1 MRIGVPKEIKKHEY
15 RVGLTPSAVSKYVAE
30 GHELYVESD
39 AGLGTGFTD
48 IDYVKAGAMVLCDTK
63 STFDNVEMIIKVKEP
78 QTSELSYF
86 RKDHILFTYLHL
98 AADKKLTEELVDIGL
113 TSIAY
118 ETIQLPNRS
127 HPCLTPMSEIAGRL
141 SVQEGAKYLET
152 PFGGAGILLGGI
164 PGVKRGKVVI
174 LGGGVVGFNA
184 AKIASGIGAYTSIL
198 DISQERLAYLD
209 DVFGSSVQTLFS
221 NDANIEYEISDA
233 DVVIGSVYVH
243 GASAPKLIRKTH
255 LKSMKKGAVLVD
267 VAIDQGGCFE
277 TSKATTHDKP
287 IYDVD
292 GIVHYC
298 VANMPGVVPQTS
310 TVALNNQTLRYGLEI
325 ASGISPDKY
334 NDALKMGVNT
344 HNGKLICEAVA
355 NTHNLPFS
363 AI

>member
-30 GHELYVESD
+30 GHELFVETN
-39 AGLGTGFTD
+39 AGVGTGFTD
-48 IDYVKAGAMVLCDTK
+48 DDYVQAGATICNVDDT
-63 STFDNVEMIIKVKEP
+63 FANADMIIKVKEP
-78 QTSELSYF
+78 QISELPKF
-86 RKDHILFTYLHL
+86 RQDQILFTYLHL
-98 AADKKLTEELVDIGL
+98 AADKKLTQELMDIGL

-184 AKIASGIGAYTSIL
+184 AKIASGIGASTSIL

-221 NDANIEYEISDA
+221 NDANIESEIADA

-243 GASAPKLIRKTH
+243 GASAPKLIRRNH
-255 LKSMKKGAVLVD
+255 LKRMKKGAVLVD

-310 TVALNNQTLRYGLEI
+310 TVALNNQTLHYGLEI

-334 NDALKMGVNT
+334 NDALKLGVNT
-344 HNGKLICEAVA
+344 HDGKLICEAVA
-355 NTHNLPFS
+355 NTHNLQYS
-363 AI
+363 VL

>member
-15 RVGLTPSAVSKYVAE
+15 RVGLTPSAVSKYVVE
-30 GHELYVESD
+30 GHELYVERN
-39 AGLGTGFTD
+39 AGIGTGFTD
-48 IDYVKAGAMVLCDTK
+48 TDYIKAGAIICNVDDT
-63 STFDNVEMIIKVKEP
+63 FANADMIIKVKEP
-78 QTSELSYF
+78 QISELPNF
-86 RKDHILFTYLHL
+86 RRDQILFTYLHL
-98 AADKKLTEELVDIGL
+98 AADKKLTQELMSIGL

-184 AKIASGIGAYTSIL
+184 AKIASGIGASTTIL

-221 NDANIEYEISDA
+221 NDANIESEIANA

-243 GASAPKLIRKTH
+243 GASAPKLIRRSH

-334 NDALKMGVNT
+334 NDALKLGVNT
-344 HNGKLICEAVA
+344 HDGKLVCEAVA
-355 NTHNLPFS
+355 NTHNLSFS

>member
-30 GHELYVESD
+30 GHELFVETN
-39 AGLGTGFTD
+39 AGIGTGFTD
-48 IDYVKAGAMVLCDTK
+48 DDYVKAGATICNVDDT
-63 STFDNVEMIIKVKEP
+63 FANADMIIKVKEP
-78 QTSELSYF
+78 QISELPKF
-86 RKDHILFTYLHL
+86 GRDQILFTYLHL
-98 AADKKLTEELVDIGL
+98 AADKKLTQELMDIGL

-184 AKIASGIGAYTSIL
+184 AKIAQGIGAYTSIL

-221 NDANIEYEISDA
+221 NDANIESEIADA

-334 NDALKMGVNT
+334 NDALKLGVNT
-344 HNGKLICEAVA
+344 HDGKLICEAVA

>member
-1 MRIGVPKEIKKHEY
+1 MKIGVPKEIKKHEY
-15 RVGLTPSAVSKYVAE
+15 RVGLTPSAVSKCVAE
-30 GHELYVESD
+30 GHELYVERN
-39 AGLGTGFTD
+39 AGIGTGFTD
-48 IDYVKAGAMVLCDTK
+48 TDYIKAGATICNVDDTFAN
-63 STFDNVEMIIKVKEP
+63 TDMIIKVKEP
-78 QTSELSYF
+78 QISELPKF
-86 RKDHILFTYLHL
+86 RRDQILFTYLHL
-98 AADKKLTEELVDIGL
+98 AADKALTQELMSIGL

-184 AKIASGIGAYTSIL
+184 AKIASGIGASTTIL

-221 NDANIEYEISDA
+221 NDANIESEIANA

-243 GASAPKLIRKTH
+243 GASAPKLIRKMH

-310 TVALNNQTLRYGLEI
+310 TVALNNQTLHYGLEI
-325 ASGISPDKY
+325 ASAISPDKY
-334 NDALKMGVNT
+334 NDALKLGVNT
-344 HNGKLICEAVA
+344 HDGKLVCEAVA
-355 NTHNLPFS
+355 NTHNLQYS
-363 AI
+363 VL

>member
-30 GHELYVESD
+30 GHELFVETN
-39 AGLGTGFTD
+39 AGIGTGFTD
-48 IDYVKAGAMVLCDTK
+48 DDYVQAGATICNVDDT
-63 STFDNVEMIIKVKEP
+63 FANADMIIKVKEP
-78 QTSELSYF
+78 QISELPNF
-86 RKDHILFTYLHL
+86 RRDQILFTYLHL
-98 AADKKLTEELVDIGL
+98 AADKNLTQKLMSIGL

-184 AKIASGIGAYTSIL
+184 AKIAQGIGAYTTIL
-198 DISQERLAYLD
+198 DISQERLSYID

-221 NDANIEYEISDA
+221 NDANIESEIADA

-243 GASAPKLIRKTH
+243 GASAPKLIRRNH

-334 NDALKMGVNT
+334 NDALKLGVNT
-344 HNGKLICEAVA
+344 HDGKLICEAVA

>member
-15 RVGLTPSAVSKYVAE
+15 RVGLIPSAVSKYVAE
-30 GHELYVESD
+30 GHQLFVETN
-39 AGLGTGFTD
+39 AGIGTGFTND
-48 IDYVKAGAMVLCDTK
+48 DYVQAGAIICNVDD
-63 STFDNVEMIIKVKEP
+63 TFDNAEMIIKVKEP
-78 QTSELSYF
+78 QTSELPRF
-86 RKDHILFTYLHL
+86 RRDQILFTYLHL
-98 AADKKLTEELVDIGL
+98 AADKKLTQELMDIGL

-184 AKIASGIGAYTSIL
+184 AKIANGIGASTSIL

-221 NDANIEYEISDA
+221 NDANIESEIADA
-233 DVVIGSVYVH
+233 DLVIGSVYVH
-243 GASAPKLIRKTH
+243 GASAPKLIRRNH
-255 LKSMKKGAVLVD
+255 LKRMKKGAVLVD

-310 TVALNNQTLRYGLEI
+310 TVALNNQTLRYGLEL
-325 ASGISPDKY
+325 ASAISPDKY
-334 NDALKMGVNT
+334 NDALKLGVNT
-344 HNGKLICEAVA
+344 HDGKLICEAVA
-355 NTHNLPFS
+355 STHNLQYS
-363 AI
+363 VL

>member
-30 GHELYVESD
+30 GHELFVETD
-39 AGLGTGFTD
+39 AGIGTGFTD
-48 IDYVKAGAMVLCDTK
+48 DDYVKSGATICNVDDT
-63 STFDNVEMIIKVKEP
+63 FANADMIIKVKEP
-78 QTSELSYF
+78 QISELPML
-86 RKDHILFTYLHL
+86 RRDQILFTYLHL
-98 AADKKLTEELVDIGL
+98 AADKKLTQELMSIGL

-118 ETIQLPNRS
+118 ETIQLPNLS

-184 AKIASGIGAYTSIL
+184 AKIAQGIGAYTSIL

-221 NDANIEYEISDA
+221 NDANIESEIADA

-334 NDALKMGVNT
+334 NDALKLGVNA
-344 HNGKLICEAVA
+344 HDGKLICEAVA

>member
-1 MRIGVPKEIKKHEY
+1 M
-15 RVGLTPSAVSKYVAE
+15 
-30 GHELYVESD
+30 
-39 AGLGTGFTD
+39 
-48 IDYVKAGAMVLCDTK
+48 
-63 STFDNVEMIIKVKEP
+63 
-78 QTSELSYF
+78 
-86 RKDHILFTYLHL
+86 
-98 AADKKLTEELVDIGL
+98 
-113 TSIAY
+113 
-118 ETIQLPNRS
+118 
-127 HPCLTPMSEIAGRL
+127 
-141 SVQEGAKYLET
+141 
-152 PFGGAGILLGGI
+152 
-164 PGVKRGKVVI
+164 VI

-221 NDANIEYEISDA
+221 NDANIESEIADA

-243 GASAPKLIRKTH
+243 GASAPKLIRRNH

-325 ASGISPDKY
+325 ASGISTDKY
-334 NDALKMGVNT
+334 SDALKLGVNT
-344 HNGKLICEAVA
+344 HDGKLICEAVA

>member
-15 RVGLTPSAVSKYVAE
+15 RVGLTPSAVSKYVAD
-30 GHELYVESD
+30 GHELYVERD
-39 AGLGTGFTD
+39 AGIGTGFTD
-48 IDYVKAGAMVLCDTK
+48 TDYIKAGAIIRNVDDT
-63 STFDNVEMIIKVKEP
+63 FANADMIIKVKEP
-78 QTSELSYF
+78 QISELLRF
-86 RKDHILFTYLHL
+86 RRDQILFTYLHL
-98 AADKKLTEELVDIGL
+98 AADKKLTQELMSIGL

-221 NDANIEYEISDA
+221 NDANIESEIADA

-243 GASAPKLIRKTH
+243 GASAPKLIRKNH

-334 NDALKMGVNT
+334 NDALKLGVNT
-344 HNGKLICEAVA
+344 HDGKLICEAVA
-355 NTHNLPFS
+355 NTHNFQYSVL
-363 AI
+363 

>member
-30 GHELYVESD
+30 GHELFVETN
-39 AGLGTGFTD
+39 AGIGTGFTD
-48 IDYVKAGAMVLCDTK
+48 DDYVQAGATICNVDDT
-63 STFDNVEMIIKVKEP
+63 FANADMIIKVKEP
-78 QTSELSYF
+78 QISELPNF
-86 RKDHILFTYLHL
+86 RRDQILFTYLHL
-98 AADKKLTEELVDIGL
+98 AADKKLTQELMDIGL

-184 AKIASGIGAYTSIL
+184 AKIAQGIGAYTSIL

-221 NDANIEYEISDA
+221 NDANIESEIADA

-243 GASAPKLIRKTH
+243 GASAPKLIRRNH

-325 ASGISPDKY
+325 ASAISPDKY
-334 NDALKMGVNT
+334 NDALKLGVNT
-344 HNGKLICEAVA
+344 HDGKLICEAVA

-363 AI
+363 VI

>member
-1 MRIGVPKEIKKHEY
+1 MKIGVPKELKKHEY

-30 GHELYVESD
+30 GHELYVERN

-48 IDYVKAGAMVLCDTK
+48 NDYIKAGAVICNVKD
-63 STFDNVEMIIKVKEP
+63 TFDKAEMIVKVKEP
-78 QTSELSYF
+78 QPSELSYF
-86 RKDHILFTYLHL
+86 RKNHILFTYLHL
-98 AADKKLTEELVDIGL
+98 AADKKLTKSLLDIGL

-221 NDANIEYEISDA
+221 NDANIESEIADA

-243 GASAPKLIRKTH
+243 GASAPQLIRKTH

-325 ASGISPDKY
+325 ARGISPDKY
-334 NDALKMGVNT
+334 NDALKLGVNT
-344 HNGKLICEAVA
+344 HNGKLTCEAVA
-355 NTHNLPFS
+355 NTHTIKYFS
-363 AI
+363 I

>member
-1 MRIGVPKEIKKHEY
+1 VKIGVLKEIKKHEY
-15 RVGLTPSAVSKYVAE
+15 RVGLTPNAVSKYVAE
-30 GHELYVESD
+30 GHELFVETN
-39 AGLGTGFTD
+39 AGTGTGFAD
-48 IDYVKAGAMVLCDTK
+48 DDYVRAGATICNVDDTFAN
-63 STFDNVEMIIKVKEP
+63 TEMIIKVKEP
-78 QTSELSYF
+78 QTSELDKF

-98 AADKKLTEELVDIGL
+98 AADKKLTEKLMKIGL

-184 AKIASGIGAYTSIL
+184 AKIAQGIGAYTTIL
-198 DISQERLAYLD
+198 DISQERLSYID

-221 NDANIEYEISDA
+221 NDANIESEIVDA

-243 GASAPKLIRKTH
+243 GASAPKLIRKHH
-255 LKSMKKGAVLVD
+255 LSSMKKGAVLVD

-287 IYDVD
+287 IYNVD

-325 ASGISPDKY
+325 ASGVSVDKY
-334 NDALKMGVNT
+334 SEPLKLGVNVMDGELT
-344 HNGKLICEAVA
+344 CEGVA
-355 NTHNLPFS
+355 NSHGLPFRS
-363 AI
+363 I

>member
-30 GHELYVESD
+30 GHELFVESS

-48 IDYVKAGAMVLCDTK
+48 DDYIQAGASICNVKDT
-63 STFDNVEMIIKVKEP
+63 FGNADMIIKVKEP
-78 QTSELSYF
+78 QISELPKF
-86 RKDHILFTYLHL
+86 RRDQILFTYLHL
-98 AADKKLTEELVDIGL
+98 AADKALTQELMGIGL

-184 AKIASGIGAYTSIL
+184 AKIASGIGASTTIL

-221 NDANIEYEISDA
+221 NDANIESEIASA

-243 GASAPKLIRKTH
+243 GASAPKLIRRNH

-310 TVALNNQTLRYGLEI
+310 TVALNNQTLQYGLEI

-334 NDALKMGVNT
+334 NDALKLGVNT
-344 HNGKLICEAVA
+344 HDGKLICEAVA
-355 NTHNLPFS
+355 NTHNLSFS

>member
-30 GHELYVESD
+30 GHELYVERN
-39 AGLGTGFTD
+39 AGIGTGFTD
-48 IDYVKAGAMVLCDTK
+48 TDYIKAGAIICDVK
-63 STFDNVEMIIKVKEP
+63 NTFDKAEMIIKVKEP

-113 TSIAY
+113 TTIAY

-221 NDANIEYEISDA
+221 NDANIESEIADA

-243 GASAPKLIRKTH
+243 GASAPKLVRKSH
-255 LKSMKKGAVLVD
+255 LKNMKKGAVLVD

-325 ASGISPDKY
+325 ASGISPNKY
-334 NDALKMGVNT
+334 NDALKLGVNT
-344 HNGKLICEAVA
+344 HQGKLVCEAVA
-355 NTHNLPFS
+355 KTHNLKFS
-363 AI
+363 DL